1 MKFTVEIEEFWMDE
15 DAGTLDEQL
24 KSYIVHDV
32 LMQIKKDIKEK
43 IETEISFQV
52 KQQFEHCMYE
62 YIQKEVKDFISEG
75 KIRTSSYNKEEI
87 LIKDWIKE
95 RFTGDTGYNNP
106 EQVIKSLAKDFGKE
120 MKERYD
126 LLFASQLV
134 AKMSE
139 TGLLKEDVA
148 KLLLPKKE

>member
-1 MKFTVEIEEFWMDE
+1 MKFTVELDEFWMDE
-15 DAGTLDEQL
+15 DSGTLDEEL
-24 KSYIVHDV
+24 KSYVIHDV
-32 LMQIKKDIKEK
+32 IMQIKSGIREK
-43 IETEISFQV
+43 IETEISSQIQ
-52 KQQFEHCMYE
+52 KQLEQCMYE

-75 KIRTSSYNKEEI
+75 KIRKSSYNKEEI

-95 RFTGDTGYNNP
+95 KFTGDTGYNNT
-106 EQVIKSLAKDFGKE
+106 EKVIKSLAKDFGKE
-120 MKERYD
+120 LKERYD

-148 KLLLPKKE
+148 KLLLPKQE

>member
-15 DAGTLDEQL
+15 DSGTLDEQL
-24 KSYIVHDV
+24 KSYVIHDV
-32 LMQIKKDIKEK
+32 IMQIKSGIREK
-43 IETEISFQV
+43 IETEISSQV
-52 KQQFEHCMYE
+52 QQQLEQCMHE
-62 YIQKEVKDFISEG
+62 YIQKEIKDFISEG
-75 KIRTSSYNKEEI
+75 KIRKSSYCNEEI

-95 RFTGDTGYNNP
+95 KFTGDTGYNNP

-148 KLLLPKKE
+148 KLLLPNK

>member
-1 MKFTVEIEEFWMDE
+1 MKFTVELDEFWMDE
-15 DAGTLDEQL
+15 DSGTLDEKL
-24 KSYIVHDV
+24 KSYVIHDV
-32 LMQIKKDIKEK
+32 IMQIKKDIKEK

-52 KQQFEHCMYE
+52 KQQLGHCMYE

-75 KIRTSSYNKEEI
+75 KIRTSSYNNEEI

-148 KLLLPKKE
+148 KLLLPKQE

>member
-1 MKFTVEIEEFWMDE
+1 MKFTVELDEFWMDE
-15 DAGTLDEQL
+15 DYGTLDEKL
-24 KSYIVHDV
+24 KSYVIHDV
-32 LMQIKKDIKEK
+32 IMQIKSGIREK
-43 IETEISFQV
+43 IETEISSQIQ
-52 KQQFEHCMYE
+52 KQLEQCMYE

-75 KIRTSSYNKEEI
+75 KIRKSSYNKEEI

-95 RFTGDTGYNNP
+95 KFTGDTGYNNT
-106 EQVIKSLAKDFGKE
+106 EKVIKSLAKDFGKE
-120 MKERYD
+120 LKERYD

-148 KLLLPKKE
+148 KLLLPKQE

>member
-1 MKFTVEIEEFWMDE
+1 MKITVELDEFWMDE
-15 DAGTLDEQL
+15 DDTTLDEKL
-24 KSYIVHDV
+24 KSYVIHDV
-32 LMQIKKDIKEK
+32 IMQIKSGIREK
-43 IETEISFQV
+43 IETEISYQV
-52 KQQFEHCMYE
+52 QQQLEDCMYE

-75 KIRTSSYNKEEI
+75 KIRKSSYNKEEI

-95 RFTGDTGYNNP
+95 KFTGDTNYNNT
-106 EQVIKSLAKDFGKE
+106 ENLIKSLAKDFGKE

-148 KLLLPKKE
+148 KLLLPKQE

>member
-1 MKFTVEIEEFWMDE
+1 MKFTVELDEFWMDE
-15 DAGTLDEQL
+15 DSGTLDEKL
-24 KSYIVHDV
+24 KSYVIHDV
-32 LMQIKKDIKEK
+32 IMQIKSGIREK
-43 IETEISFQV
+43 IETEISSQIQ
-52 KQQFEHCMYE
+52 KQLEQCMYE

-75 KIRTSSYNKEEI
+75 KIRKSSYNKEEI

-95 RFTGDTGYNNP
+95 KFTGDTGYNNP
-106 EQVIKSLAKDFGKE
+106 EKVIKSLAKDFGKE

-139 TGLLKEDVA
+139 AGLLKEDVA
-148 KLLLPKKE
+148 KLLLPNK

>member
-1 MKFTVEIEEFWMDE
+1 MKFTVELDEFWMDE
-15 DAGTLDEQL
+15 DSGTLDEKL
-24 KSYIVHDV
+24 KSYVIHDV
-32 LMQIKKDIKEK
+32 IMQIKKDIKEK

-52 KQQFEHCMYE
+52 QQQLESSMYE

-75 KIRTSSYNKEEI
+75 KIRKSSYNKEEI

-95 RFTGDTGYNNP
+95 KFTGDTGYNNT
-106 EQVIKSLAKDFGKE
+106 EKLIKSLAKSFANE

-148 KLLLPKKE
+148 KLLLPKQE

>member
-1 MKFTVEIEEFWMDE
+1 MGKELEQFANDCAKLCPAIEPDIVKAAIK
-15 DAGTLDEQL
+15 AGARIQKQLEQ
-24 KSYIVHDV
+24 
-32 LMQIKKDIKEK
+32 
-43 IETEISFQV
+43 
-52 KQQFEHCMYE
+52 CMYE

-75 KIRTSSYNKEEI
+75 KIRKSSYNKEEI

-95 RFTGDTGYNNP
+95 KFTGDTGYNNT
-106 EQVIKSLAKDFGKE
+106 EKVIKSLAKDFGKE
-120 MKERYD
+120 LKERYD

-148 KLLLPKKE
+148 KLLLPKQE

>member
-1 MKFTVEIEEFWMDE
+1 MKFTVELDEFWMDE
-15 DAGTLDEQL
+15 DSGTLDEKL
-24 KSYIVHDV
+24 KGYIIHDV
-32 LMQIKKDIKEK
+32 IMQIKSDIREK
-43 IETEISFQV
+43 IETEISFQI
-52 KQQFEHCMYE
+52 KQQLEHCMYE

-75 KIRTSSYNKEEI
+75 KIRKSSYNKEEI

-126 LLFASQLV
+126 LLFASQMV

-139 TGLLKEDVA
+139 NGLLKEDVA
-148 KLLLPKKE
+148 KLLLPKQE